1 MMVDHLLPVF
11 RRKKVFFS
19 RNLLKKYPLY
29 AQEARRAI
37 KKIPPMGVF
46 LGREI
51 SLRRA
56 HSILIS
62 TSMLK
67 NTFWAYPLCAMR
79 VNFSAA
85 WGNSVSKRIPDVCCV
100 YFSLSN
106 RLCNQL
112 YHIVHTWGTHLFIW
126 IRRVMYQ
133 QHLVDTPIYAVRA
146 LIACNA
152 GIGLKELSH

>member
-85 WGNSVSKRIPDVCCV
+85 WGIHPRENSFYKDLSFRIPDVFVCIFLSPKGDTTNSIASYTLGVTSV
-100 YFSLSN
+100 YLNS
-106 RLCNQL
+106 
-112 YHIVHTWGTHLFIW
+112 
-126 IRRVMYQ
+126 RVMYQ
-133 QHLVDTPIYAVRA
+133 QVIHLFMLY
-146 LIACNA
+146 
-152 GIGLKELSH
+152 EL